1 MWESRRI
8 NLLADEGDA
17 QGGKGGAGGGGAG
30 GGGGGG
36 GGRGGAGGVEDDE
49 GIIKTREQ
57 GGATPS
63 VLGCD

>member
-1 MWESRRI
+1 MWASRRI

-36 GGRGGAGGVEDDE
+36 GGVEDDE

>member
-1 MWESRRI
+1 MWASRRI

-17 QGGKGGAGGGGAG
+17 QGGK
-30 GGGGGG
+30 
-36 GGRGGAGGVEDDE
+36 GGAGGVEDDE